1 MVSSTSSS
9 SVGEFGLSIWREDGE
24 FFQYDHEGI
33 SRERI
38 HTLETDV
45 EKWIESPQIEKK
57 CLPLTQSLSVSEGRR
72 RQITTLIPFVFKP
85 LGFCFGL
92 FLREGSP

>member
-45 EKWIESPQIEKK
+45 EKWIQSPQIEKK
-57 CLPLTQSLSVSEGRR
+57 LNLYQCQKVGGDRLLL
-72 RQITTLIPFVFKP
+72 
-85 LGFCFGL
+85 
-92 FLREGSP
+92 